1 MEKVAKQNIQFSA
14 KLFSFSNHMIATKS
28 KVYLLQIEIVIG
40 LFKYILLKLLRMY
53 YTTNKMSGEKYEHR
67 LNKKW

>member
-1 MEKVAKQNIQFSA
+1 
-14 KLFSFSNHMIATKS
+14 MIATKC

-40 LFKYILLKLLRMY
+40 LFKYIFLNYCACITQLI
-53 YTTNKMSGEKYEHR
+53 KMSGEKYEHR